1 MQELYNRFQQLAEEY
16 SSLKLQCEAGVKVWR
31 LATSSLADP
40 RPFYYERNRVKPGR
54 FLKIA
59 PANPGGKHE
68 YGYDDLGRV
77 MVERMYVDTTVDWGV
92 RYYENFYT
100 YQGDIIESA
109 YFSYHSRKDP
119 INCKRSTYLDGKII
133 LWEFQVK
140 RSSFR
145 ERYYWRDDKVTLIEI
160 ERIDFEN
167 LNIFA
172 EPKPYQKIDP
182 KYNISGLI
190 EELILYQNAQ
200 SNLSQEAITL
210 YRRLDRKTSSKK
222 LLNLVKDGLIESII
236 HTVGTLKLEE
246 PVYCIAISWSPGQ
259 FSSLPPYIWIG
270 LNREREQWLK
280 EHGDE
285 AKMYFWNPSE
295 FSVYSDL
302 NSNEDL
308 IKLCE
313 TLNQECG
320 LQDNWDNIAK
330 MLNEVAKLLG
340 IFDWSEYFQAT
351 SDFVVFSSDLEGS
364 DMQKNFDF
372 SVSSKL
378 RKQFKK
384 IGWLPYSD

>member
-31 LATSSLADP
+31 WATSSLSDP
-40 RPFYYERNRVKPGR
+40 RPFYYERNRHKPGR

-59 PANPGGKHE
+59 PPNIGGKHE

-77 MVERMYVDTTVDWGV
+77 IVERMYVDTTVDWGV
-92 RYYENFYT
+92 RYYENFYR
-100 YQGDIIESA
+100 YQGSIVESA
-109 YFSYHSRKDP
+109 YFSYHSQKDP
-119 INCKRSTYLDGKII
+119 INYKRSTYLDGKII

-145 ERYYWRDDKVTLIEI
+145 ERYHWKENKVTLIEV
-160 ERIDFEN
+160 ERIDFKN
-167 LNIFA
+167 PNIFE
-172 EPKPYQKIDP
+172 EPKPYEKIYP
-182 KYNISGLI
+182 KYNSSGLI
-190 EELILYQNAQ
+190 EELTLYQDYHSTLA
-200 SNLSQEAITL
+200 QEAITL
-210 YRRLDRKTSSKK
+210 YRRLDRKKSSKE

-236 HTVGTLKLEE
+236 NTVGTLKLEGS
-246 PVYCIAISWSPGQ
+246 VYCIAILWSPGQ
-259 FSSLPPYIWIG
+259 FSSLPPYVCIG

-280 EHGDE
+280 EHGNE
-285 AKMYFWNPSE
+285 AKTYFWNPSE

-302 NSNEDL
+302 RNNEDL
-308 IKLCE
+308 TKLYE

-320 LQDNWDNIAK
+320 MEGSWDDVAK

-340 IFDWSEYFQAT
+340 VFDWSKHFQTT

-364 DMQKNFDF
+364 DMQKNFNF

-384 IGWLPYSD
+384 ADWLPYND